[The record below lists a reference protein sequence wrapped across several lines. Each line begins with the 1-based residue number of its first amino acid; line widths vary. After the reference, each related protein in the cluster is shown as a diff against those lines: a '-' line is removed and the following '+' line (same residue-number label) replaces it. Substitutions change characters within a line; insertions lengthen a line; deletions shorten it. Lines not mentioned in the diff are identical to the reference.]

1 MRMMF
6 TRRPAAVFTTLSVSI
21 GLTGC
26 STLSDYTPDLFGKK
40 TVTLDDGKNGV
51 QTSKERRFLGILSP
65 YRVNIQQGNFVSR
78 EMVAQVKENM
88 KSKEGMT
95 MEQVRFVMGTPLIS
109 DIFHEDRWDYVF
121 RLESSNGDVILSRVT
136 AYFAG
141 NRLISLD
148 GGDMPNEKNYLA
160 LIAGSEAAPPPPP
173 ETDGLNSPKKDKNG
187 K

>member
-1 MRMMF
+1 MRMLSA
-6 TRRPAAVFTTLSVSI
+6 RLAAVLLSLTVSI
-21 GLTGC
+21 GLNGC
-26 STLSDYTPDLFGKK
+26 STLSSWTPNVFDTK
-40 TVTLDDGKNGV
+40 TTAVDDGKNGL
-51 QTSKERRFLGILSP
+51 QTSKERRFLGVLSP

-95 MEQVRFVMGTPLIS
+95 MEQVRFVMGTPLIN

-121 RLESSNGDVILSRVT
+121 RLESSSGDIILSRVT

-160 LIAGSEAAPPPPP
+160 LIAGTEPAPPPPP

>member
-1 MRMMF
+1 
-6 TRRPAAVFTTLSVSI
+6 
-21 GLTGC
+21 
-26 STLSDYTPDLFGKK
+26 
-40 TVTLDDGKNGV
+40 
-51 QTSKERRFLGILSP
+51 
-65 YRVNIQQGNFVSR
+65 
-78 EMVAQVKENM
+78 
-88 KSKEGMT
+88 
-95 MEQVRFVMGTPLIS
+95 
-109 DIFHEDRWDYVF
+109 
-121 RLESSNGDVILSRVT
+121 VILSRVT